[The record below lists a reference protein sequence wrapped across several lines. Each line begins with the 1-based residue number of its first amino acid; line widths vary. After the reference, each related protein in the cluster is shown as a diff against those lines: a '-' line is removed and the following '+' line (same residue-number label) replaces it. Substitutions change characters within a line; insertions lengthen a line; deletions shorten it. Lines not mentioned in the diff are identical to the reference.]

1 MVGTLLNVGTVVIGG
16 VLGLLLG
23 ARLSPRLRETVV
35 LSLGLF
41 TFALGVRMFL
51 QTNNALYALGGLL
64 IGAVLGEWWRIEDGL
79 QRIGAVLQARF
90 DRGGTETGHGGR
102 FVEGFMTASLL
113 FCVGPMTILGSV
125 QAGISGDIQLLAVK
139 SVLDGFAAIALA
151 STFGASVLF
160 SALTILVYQGAITLL
175 AGWVEA
181 GLSQPMAA
189 EMTAVGGILL
199 MALAVSSLL
208 ELRKVRSGNLLP
220 GLLVAPLLVW
230 AVSLLAD

>member
-1 MVGTLLNVGTVVIGG
+1 MAGTILNVLTVLIGG

-23 ARLSPRLRETVV
+23 ARLSARLRETVI

-41 TFALGVRMFL
+41 TFAIGVRMFL

-64 IGAVLGEWWRIEDGL
+64 IGALLGEWWRIEDGL
-79 QRIGAVLQARF
+79 QRIGAALQARF
-90 DRGGTETGHGGR
+90 DRAPDRGEGGGR
-102 FVEGFMTASLL
+102 FIEGFMTASLL

-139 SVLDGFAAIALA
+139 SVLDGFAAVALA
-151 STFGASVLF
+151 STLGIGVLF
-160 SALTILVYQGAITLL
+160 SALTILVYQGGITLL
-175 AGWVEA
+175 ARWAEGA
-181 GLSQPMAA
+181 LSQAMVA

-208 ELRKVRSGNLLP
+208 ELRRVRSGNLLP
-220 GLLVAPLLVW
+220 GLFVAPLLVW
-230 AVSLLAD
+230 VVSLWAV